1 MKKKQ
6 SKTSIK
12 TRLIVI
18 GILGILSYVLF
29 WGEYNFYQLYQ
40 LNRENSKLKAEI
52 LTTERERAA
61 LYEEIEKLKN
71 DSNYIEKIAREQY
84 LMGKQDEKIYIVK
97 SGETE

>member
-1 MKKKQ
+1 MKKKK
-6 SKTSIK
+6 SKTNIK